1 MYESYSVTNLG
12 YKCIECIHL
21 DSIDFHLDILS
32 LLLDQNSYLF
42 DDNLENSILDGLSPF
57 FLFFGIL
64 PRQTGQHSP
73 FFSTGVVQFFNSYE
87 RFPYH
92 LNHWVEIPS
101 SELKIQDSP
110 LDI

>member
-42 DDNLENSILDGLSPF
+42 DDNLENKISERFFLKSYLGRPDSIRPFSELVSCSFSIL
-57 FLFFGIL
+57 
-64 PRQTGQHSP
+64 
-73 FFSTGVVQFFNSYE
+73 
-87 RFPYH
+87 
-92 LNHWVEIPS
+92 
-101 SELKIQDSP
+101 LKGSHMIWAISFQP
-110 LDI
+110 MG

>member
-1 MYESYSVTNLG
+1 MTNLE

-42 DDNLENSILDGLSPF
+42 DDNLENSILDDLRTF
-57 FLFFGIL
+57 FLFFEIL

-73 FFSTGVVQFFNSYE
+73 FFSTGVVQFFNS
-87 RFPYH
+87 FQKVPISFQ
-92 LNHWVEIPS
+92 L
-101 SELKIQDSP
+101 LG
-110 LDI
+110 